1 MEQVGIMQELLGKEV
16 EVNTN
21 ETIYRGILIEV
32 TENEI
37 QLKSQYGWVSI
48 PAEKVADIRAVD

>member
-1 MEQVGIMQELLGKEV
+1 MQELLGREV

-21 ETIYRGILIEV
+21 ETVYRGILIEV
-32 TENEI
+32 TEHEI
-37 QLKSQYGWVSI
+37 QLKSQYGWISI

>member
-1 MEQVGIMQELLGKEV
+1 MQELLGKEV

-37 QLKSQYGWVSI
+37 QLKSEYGWVSI
-48 PAEKVADIRAVD
+48 PAEKVTDVRAVD

>member
-1 MEQVGIMQELLGKEV
+1 MQELLGREV

-37 QLKSQYGWVSI
+37 QLKSEYGWISI
-48 PAEKVADIRAVD
+48 PTEKIADVRAVD